1 MESLIGL
8 LAGLVLGTM
17 FGFIFH
23 DDIKNIFMR

>member
-8 LAGLVLGTM
+8 FTGLALGAM

-23 DDIKNIFMR
+23 DDIINMWEN

>member
-8 LAGLVLGTM
+8 LAGLALGTM

-23 DDIKNIFMR
+23 DDIKNIFM